1 MVTSRMPVSVVSIA
15 RAARKSDG
23 KTAERLVHY
32 EAIVAELN
40 FRLAE
45 LEAQVAQVRFHRDA
59 WAVCA
64 ASYQEV
70 LETQRRLST
79 FEAEEANRRA
89 EREAIC
95 APAAN

>member
-1 MVTSRMPVSVVSIA
+1 MPVSFASIA

-32 EAIVAELN
+32 EAIIAELN
-40 FRLAE
+40 IRLAE

-64 ASYQEV
+64 ASYREV
-70 LETQRRLST
+70 LETQHRLST
-79 FEAEEANRRA
+79 FEAEEAKRRA
-89 EREAIC
+89 EREAIF
-95 APAAN
+95 ALAAK